1 MSTAPSQE
9 TNSPDAAP
17 SNSEVY
23 HVFAFEGFGGFPG
36 RNARPPRDYST
47 VGRLVSGVSSLS
59 QLLNFWNPLITQ
71 HANLKWKYYAQN
83 DWIAALNEILLLAG
97 FTPASNSQSRPTG
110 PVPSPPSRS
119 DSLLD
124 DELPSVTLSP
134 GDSPQPVR
142 LILVGYSYGADAVHN
157 LAHTLLK
164 RSDLT
169 GLPPEL
175 STVLEIPLIFTVDP
189 VKKWTT
195 TTPTRSSD
203 YGFSKPA
210 RVDRWLNYYQRVDV
224 ESVELPLFG
233 MKQAIWGGSVSRAD
247 RNLEFHRSDF
257 ANSMIYGG
265 GIRTSHTSSFHR
277 KAHIWIPAQD
287 RVRAAL
293 HLELQNLVNGT
304 EGDEESDSASSE
316 ANVAT

>member
-1 MSTAPSQE
+1 MSTSPPQE
-9 TNSPDAAP
+9 TSPSD
-17 SNSEVY
+17 VY

-47 VGRLVSGVSSLS
+47 ISRLVSGVSSLS
-59 QLLNFWNPLITQ
+59 QLLNFWNPLVTQ
-71 HANLKWKYYAQN
+71 HPNLKWKYYAQN

-97 FTPASNSQSRPTG
+97 FTPAADSQSRPTG

-119 DSLLD
+119 DSILD
-124 DELPSVTLSP
+124 DELPSMSLTP

-142 LILVGYSYGADAVHN
+142 LILLGYSYGADAVHQ

-164 RSDLT
+164 RSNLT

-175 STVLEIPLIFTVDP
+175 SSVLEIPLVFTVDP
-189 VKKWTT
+189 VRKWTT

-203 YGFSKPA
+203 YGFTKPTS
-210 RVDRWLNYYQRVDV
+210 VGRWLNFYQRVDL

-233 MKQAIWGGSVSRAD
+233 MKQAIWGGSVTRAD

-257 ANSMIYGG
+257 ASNMIYGG
-265 GIRTSHTSSFHR
+265 GIHTSQASRFSR

-293 HLELQNLVNGT
+293 HIELQNLVNGT
-304 EGDEESDSASSE
+304 DDADESESGS
-316 ANVAT
+316 NTPNIAT